1 MKNLLR
7 TLSSMCPR
15 ILITSAYINNSSNIE
30 RNLMLAHPKTLT
42 REKEKKNNFKAF
54 YATQK
59 CKNAINL
66 ISNRLVLVN
75 DEEIAKTLDK
85 YFCNIAKRL

>member
-1 MKNLLR
+1 MPKDTDHKCLHQQFIKYRKKSNVGTSKN
-7 TLSSMCPR
+7 TDKG
-15 ILITSAYINNSSNIE
+15 E
-30 RNLMLAHPKTLT
+30 R
-42 REKEKKNNFKAF
+42 EKNNFKAF